1 MDRGRMWRVLLTAML
16 VAAGCETGRPPPGAG
31 LADTA
36 AALDAELGRVREA
49 AVELAAAAAEC
60 FADPAR
66 YAVPRFPEREYRT
79 FEGTLTYYQGGPGE
93 SAALLSQPTPAG
105 EAALGQMRLLEH
117 LDGALR
123 QVVAASPLVAMAWV
137 ATGGS
142 AAVFFP
148 PFDLVAYVPGGIEVP
163 RDILPYRA
171 AAPASNP
178 RRVPVWVEPYVDMCG
193 KGYMVTVSAP
203 AYRGPEM
210 VAVAAADVAV
220 AGVVGRFLPG
230 NAAEL
235 RLLLTASGF
244 LAGATETAGRALGI
258 EALGRFNYLDQ
269 VQRDAPAP
277 ERFNLAQHPT
287 AEVRELATRVLG
299 GQSSF
304 PLPVGERRY
313 QVANAAVPVA
323 GWHLVE
329 LRELP

>member
-1 MDRGRMWRVLLTAML
+1 MDRGRVLGVLLTAML
-16 VAAGCETGRPPPGAG
+16 VAAGCETGQPPPGRG

-49 AVELAAAAAEC
+49 TVTLAVASAER
-60 FADPAR
+60 FADPSG
-66 YAVPRFPEREYRT
+66 YATPRFPDRRYRT
-79 FEGTLTYYQGGPGE
+79 FEGALTYYQGGPEE
-93 SAALLSQPTPAG
+93 SAVLLSQPTPAG

-123 QVVAASPLVAMAWV
+123 QVVATSPLVAMAWV
-137 ATGGS
+137 ATGDS
-142 AAVFFP
+142 AVVFFP
-148 PFDLVAYVPGGIEVP
+148 PFDLVAYVPTGVDVP
-163 RDILPYRA
+163 RDILPYQV

-178 RRVPVWVEPYVDMCG
+178 GRGPVWVEPYVDMCG

-203 AYRGPEM
+203 VYRGPEM

-230 NAAEL
+230 NAEEL

-244 LAGATETAGRALGI
+244 LAGATEPAGRALGI
-258 EALGRFNYLDQ
+258 EALGRFSYLDQ

-277 ERFNLAQHPT
+277 ARFNLVQHTT
-287 AEVRELATRVLG
+287 AEVRELATRVLAG
-299 GQSSF
+299 ESSF

-313 QVANAAVPVA
+313 RVATAAVPVA

-329 LRELP
+329 LREVP